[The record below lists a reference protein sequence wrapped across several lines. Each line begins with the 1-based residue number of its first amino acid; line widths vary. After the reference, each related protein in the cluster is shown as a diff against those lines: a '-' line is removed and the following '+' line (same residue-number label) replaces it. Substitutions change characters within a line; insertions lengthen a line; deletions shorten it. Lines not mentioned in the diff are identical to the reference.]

1 MKLEILNDRYKVFG
15 KVSLHDVTTLRL
27 KEEILVDFTDTEY
40 IEDLAVIYLQT
51 SNFKII
57 LPAWTQKI
65 KQVTTNYDFETQIY
79 STGNQDLGLWKFLQ
93 EILRSFSLPYKF
105 SWDITLQQFYALWFK
120 SLIANIFIGVFMGA
134 AIGFETF
141 IKFKKYGLQTEL
153 PTILS
158 LLMINYLGPLVS
170 TYIVA
175 FHCAGAF
182 TADLINSRINEEWK
196 VLKLNG
202 YNPFTVYCWSRIFA
216 LTGILFILMNLFVIL
231 FIISSS
237 FVLAIFLQNSTI
249 LGILLMMVR
258 MLSVESLILIALKAM
273 TSSLSISLIS
283 LYYGCSV
290 NISDNIGD
298 SIKTS
303 MFMVS
308 LGIIISNFGINLV
321 KTIIFMV

>member
-15 KVSLHDVTTLRL
+15 KVSLHDVTTLQL
-27 KEEILVDFTDTEY
+27 SEQVLLDFTDAEY
-40 IEDLAVIYLQT
+40 IEDLAVIYLQS

-57 LPAWTQKI
+57 LPVWTQKI
-65 KQVTTNYDFETQIY
+65 KQITTNYDFDTQVY
-79 STGNQDLGLWKFLQ
+79 STGSQELELWKFLQ

-120 SLIANIFIGVFMGA
+120 SLIANIFIGIFMGA
-134 AIGFETF
+134 AVTFETF

-158 LLMINYLGPLVS
+158 LLVINYLGPLVS
-170 TYIVA
+170 TYIIA

-216 LTGILFILMNLFVIL
+216 LTGILFILMHLFVIL
-231 FIISSS
+231 LIISSS
-237 FVLAIFLQNSTI
+237 LILGLLLQNSTI

-258 MLSVESLILIALKAM
+258 ILSVESLILITLKAII
-273 TSSLSISLIS
+273 SSFSISLIS

-290 NISDNIGD
+290 NIADNIGD
-298 SIKTS
+298 SIKKS
-303 MFMVS
+303 MFIVS
-308 LGIIISNFGINLV
+308 LGIIVSHFGINLV
-321 KTIIFMV
+321 KTIILL